1 MAQLLF
7 AKKQINVKIVYYG
20 PALSG
25 KTTCLE
31 YVEAHAPGK
40 TGDQRTAELDGEC
53 ALILDYF
60 PDWAAPIKE
69 RTVCLQLF
77 TVPSAVFTDTF
88 PHRLALQGAD
98 ALIYVADS
106 DPARAE
112 HNLDVWRR
120 LGEGL
125 KAEGESLA
133 ELPVIFQWNRR
144 DVDGAV
150 PVTRLEE
157 SLNAR
162 GAPSYETVATQGTG
176 VLDALKN
183 ATRLAVYGLES
194 LDE

>member
-25 KTTCLE
+25 KATCLE
-31 YVEAHAPGK
+31 YLEAHAPGK
-40 TGDQRTAELDGEC
+40 TGDQRTAELDGEQ

-60 PDWAAPIKE
+60 PDWAPPIQE

-77 TVPSAVFTDTF
+77 TIPSAVFTDTF

-98 ALIYVADS
+98 ALIFVADS
-106 DPARAE
+106 EEA
-112 HNLDVWRR
+112 NLERNVNVWRR
-120 LGEGL
+120 LGDDL
-125 KAEGESLA
+125 KTAGESLA
-133 ELPVIFQWNRR
+133 ELPVIFQWNKR
-144 DVDGAV
+144 DLEGAV
-150 PVTRLEE
+150 PVARLEE

-162 GAPSYETVATQGTG
+162 GAPTYESVATEGTG

-183 ATRLAVYGLES
+183 ATRLATYGLES
-194 LDE
+194 LED